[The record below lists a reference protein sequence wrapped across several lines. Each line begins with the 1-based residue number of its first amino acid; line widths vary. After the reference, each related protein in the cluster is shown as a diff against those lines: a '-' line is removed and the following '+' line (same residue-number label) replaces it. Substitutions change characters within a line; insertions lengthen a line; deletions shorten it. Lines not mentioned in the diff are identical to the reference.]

1 MLIDV
6 RSEDEFNAGHKKGA
20 VNIPVNIIMQAAIPV
35 PKDHAIELY
44 CRSGS
49 RAKMA
54 QLILKHR
61 GFTNVSLLD
70 DTGAL

>member
-6 RSEDEFNAGHKKGA
+6 RSEEEFNAGHKKDA
-20 VNIPVNIIMQAAIPV
+20 INIPVNIIMQASIPV
-35 PKDHAIELY
+35 PKDHKIELY

-61 GFTNVSLLD
+61 GFTNVTL
-70 DTGAL
+70 TEGGGAL